1 MSEPQAIGIQQRGG
15 TDVRASIARAA
26 QATGVDFNYLLAQA
40 KLESSLDPTAR
51 AGTSSAAGLYQFTRG
66 TWLQTLDRHG
76 AEHGLDWAGSAIDG
90 GQVSDPGMRA
100 QIMALRYNADA
111 SALMA
116 AELANDNK
124 IQLTQTLG
132 REPDASE
139 LYLAHFLGIGGAQEF
154 LSALQAN
161 PGQSA
166 AGILPKAAAANR
178 SIFYDAGG
186 SPRSVAGVMDV
197 LRGKVNRAMDGGMPP
212 MDWAMQGG
220 GFDPGFGMAGV
231 PGGYSGNF
239 AVAAAAQVPPPVTGG
254 PVAQEFHAARQQVA
268 AQGARPSMADTLRN
282 TFGVSGAA
290 PGGNSQGNAPDFVR
304 AAYDKLRSFNL

>member
-1 MSEPQAIGIQQRGG
+1 MSQPDPIGIQQRGG

-40 KLESSLDPTAR
+40 KLESSLDPSAN

-76 AEHGLDWAGSAIDG
+76 ASHGLDWAGAAIEG
-90 GQVSDPGMRA
+90 GRVQDPGMRA
-100 QIMALRYNADA
+100 QIMALRYDADT

-124 IQLTQTLG
+124 AELTTTLG
-132 REPDASE
+132 REPDAAE
-139 LYLAHFLGIGGAQEF
+139 LYLAHFLGIGGAQQF
-154 LSALQAN
+154 LAALSSD

-178 SIFYDAGG
+178 TIFYDASG
-186 SPRSVAGVMDV
+186 SPRSVSGVMDL
-197 LRGKVNRAMDGGMPP
+197 LRGKVSAAMDGSVPP
-212 MDWAMQGG
+212 ANWAGQGG
-220 GFDPGFGMAGV
+220 GFSVASATPTPF
-231 PGGYSGNF
+231 PGGPI
-239 AVAAAAQVPPPVTGG
+239 AQ
-254 PVAQEFHAARQQVA
+254 QFQAARQELA
-268 AQGARPSMADTLRN
+268 AQAGRASMAETLRS
-282 TFGVSGAA
+282 TFGVASAA
-290 PGGNSQGNAPDFVR
+290 GDAGSTPAFVR

>member
-1 MSEPQAIGIQQRGG
+1 MSDARAIGIQQRGG

-40 KLESSLDPTAR
+40 RLESSLDPSAR

-90 GQVSDPGMRA
+90 GRVQDPGMHA
-100 QIMALRYNADA
+100 QIMALRYDADA

-124 IQLTQTLG
+124 VALTQTLG

-139 LYLAHFLGIGGAQEF
+139 LYLAHFLGIGGAQQF
-154 LSALQAN
+154 LSALSSD

-178 SIFYDAGG
+178 SIFYDRGG

-197 LRGKVNRAMDGGMPP
+197 LRIKVSGAMDGSAPP
-212 MDWAMQGG
+212 MDWGG
-220 GFDPGFGMAGV
+220 GFDPGFGIAGIPGAGL
-231 PGGYSGNF
+231 PGGYSANYD
-239 AVAAAAQVPPPVTGG
+239 VAAAAQAMPAGG
-254 PVAQEFHAARQQVA
+254 PVAQEFQAARQQVA
-268 AQGARPSMADTLRN
+268 AQASRPSMADTLLN
-282 TFGVSGAA
+282 TFGAT
-290 PGGNSQGNAPDFVR
+290 GGDGQTGNAPAFVR